1 MKIEMERHQLINL
14 IMACSA
20 ADKLSS
26 PDTMKWMKM
35 HDQLM
40 YALREYDSD
49 IEAAVNAKVS
59 SRRVYKLEKEV
70 EV

>member
-1 MKIEMERHQLINL
+1 MKIELERHQLINL
-14 IMACSA
+14 IMACTA
-20 ADKLSS
+20 ADQASS
-26 PDTMKWMKM
+26 PDTKKWKKL

-40 YALREYDSD
+40 HALLEYDSD
-49 IEAAVNAKVS
+49 LQAAGNAEVR